1 MTPAAEGIAAARRD
15 DLFRDTSTETL
26 RLWLE
31 NNRKL
36 IGEFDPHI
44 ERTQLERCQQHIRNI
59 RAELAFRKKGRA
71 DELSEVRTV
80 AETLAGDI
88 KAELARRAE
97 K

>member
-1 MTPAAEGIAAARRD
+1 MTPAAEGIAAAKRVDTIRD
-15 DLFRDTSTETL
+15 ASTETL
-26 RLWLE
+26 RKWHR
-31 NNRKL
+31 NNVCLLDEYHPTK
-36 IGEFDPHI
+36 EAAEI
-44 ERTQLERCQQHIRNI
+44 ELCKIFIRNI
-59 RAELAFRKKGRA
+59 RAELVSREKGLA